1 MPKQYIFS
9 QAQRH
14 GLTSWM
20 EEMDIFLHAEDPTK
34 GDLPTLQA
42 QLEESSVSQWKSE
55 CLGNPVFSDPGGFA
69 FLSCLP
75 QTWHDIGVRS
85 SVRQH
90 LQQP

>member
-1 MPKQYIFS
+1 MLKQSIFF

-42 QLEESSVSQWKSE
+42 QLEESSVSQSKSDFH
-55 CLGNPVFSDPGGFA
+55 GNTVFFDYF
-69 FLSCLP
+69 
-75 QTWHDIGVRS
+75 V
-85 SVRQH
+85 
-90 LQQP
+90 